1 MNQKIK
7 YIILGI
13 LIVVIVFPTIALGG
27 TFTVSLIQGKTVE
40 QAIQILA
47 EQVDSLIGRVG
58 ILEQQQCGES
68 YKEVPSECNYNTNIV
83 EAYLGTKFIIDNK
96 LYSIPA
102 NLEYLQKCVDQA
114 EPLYTA
120 FINRCPNYPVNKM
133 STTAQWCMSREALI
147 KCSNVPADDQLKQ
160 LLSPKYI
167 EFNCD
172 QLLKEEAPNR
182 APCECS

>member
-7 YIILGI
+7 YIILGV
-13 LIVVIVFPTIALGG
+13 LIAIIALPTVVLGG
-27 TFTVSLIQGKTVE
+27 TFTVSLIQGKSVE

-47 EQVDSLIGRVG
+47 EQMDSLIGRVG
-58 ILEQQQCGES
+58 ILEQQQCDES
-68 YKEVPSECNYNTNIV
+68 YKEVPSECNYDTNIV
-83 EAYLGTKFIIDNK
+83 EAYTLTKFIIENK

-102 NLEYLQKCVDQA
+102 NLEYLQKCVDKA
-114 EPLYTA
+114 EPLYKT

-147 KCSNVPADDQLKQ
+147 KCSNSPTNDKQ
-160 LLSPKYI
+160 LVLPKWI

-172 QLLKEEAPNR
+172 QLLKEEAPKR
-182 APCECS
+182 APYECS